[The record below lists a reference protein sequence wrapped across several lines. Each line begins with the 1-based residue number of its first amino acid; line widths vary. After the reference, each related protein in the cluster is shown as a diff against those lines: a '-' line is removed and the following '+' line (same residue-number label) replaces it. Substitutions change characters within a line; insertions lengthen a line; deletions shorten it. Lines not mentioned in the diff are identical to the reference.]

1 MEKWMETETMK
12 LTKETLKRI
21 IKEELENTLAEAM
34 PGMRG
39 TNIRGDKYQKGDES
53 FQALK
58 RAVDF
63 GDQDYGQFVS
73 GVISADFDTYTPSY
87 SFKLTNNLTGKTFT
101 GGEKGSQG
109 EVIKVHNAL
118 RRGPD
123 GKFDPNGL
131 EFLARQAGVDAKQ
144 LSDSIMAGKVK
155 LDLRNM

>member
-1 MEKWMETETMK
+1 MEKRLETKQMK

-21 IKEELENTLAEAM
+21 IKEELNVMLSEAM

-58 RAVDF
+58 RSVDY

-73 GVISADFDTYTPSY
+73 GVIRADFDTYTPSY
-87 SFKLTNNLTGKTFT
+87 SFELTNEVTGETFT
-101 GGEKGSQG
+101 GSEQGSQF
-109 EVIKVHNAL
+109 EVIQMHNAL
-118 RRGPD
+118 RHNPE
-123 GKFDPNGL
+123 GKFDPAGL
-131 EFLARQAGVDAKQ
+131 EKLAQITGVETNQ
-144 LSDSIMAGKVK
+144 LKDSLHAGKIK